1 MSDIHD
7 GAFSVFGKPG
17 NTVLSGLIWDDL
29 PRQGGLCRTSGLAC
43 KSIAALTCP
52 FIARLLN
59 EDRVFRSNNKLILK
73 TCLGEEHRDAF
84 PSRSGG
90 FYFQWSGFRAAAR
103 EVVLPAPATPSSP
116 RDSCPGSIRFAQP
129 LRAGWRSDARAFHR
143 PRARFP
149 NSPSVRAGSVPLAS
163 QRCLFRSE
171 PIISRVVNGRLGDLS
186 STWIRSHGKTRVR
199 NLRVVG
205 IHSEVGEKKRFP
217 ARFVASA
224 VRFDGHEYSVNLCKG
239 FRIFRL

>member
-29 PRQGGLCRTSGLAC
+29 PRQGGLCRTLGLAC

-116 RDSCPGSIRFAQP
+116 RDLVLARYDLLNRCALAGAQMRVLSIDLAPGFRTHRRF
-129 LRAGWRSDARAFHR
+129 
-143 PRARFP
+143 
-149 NSPSVRAGSVPLAS
+149 VP
-163 QRCLFRSE
+163 
-171 PIISRVVNGRLGDLS
+171 VLS
-186 STWIRSHGKTRVR
+186 RSHLSDVC
-199 NLRVVG
+199 
-205 IHSEVGEKKRFP
+205 
-217 ARFVASA
+217 
-224 VRFDGHEYSVNLCKG
+224 SVQSRSSLG
-239 FRIFRL
+239 W